1 MNEYELMYIVPTSYT
16 EEELGTV
23 EQNVAQI
30 LEKNGATITKTTRLG
45 KLRFA
50 YPIKHERYGHYVL
63 LRLSAEPASIA
74 SIDDGLRLNQKEVL
88 RHILLRG
95 DEVSEEFNFTQF
107 QEVHVEAM
115 DRRKRPPR
123 AEKAQDKEKEA
134 QEQKEGV
141 AALEEGTPPEPEKKE
156 EAPAAEGIEE
166 LSAEDLQK
174 KIDEAL
180 EEKA

>member
-1 MNEYELMYIVPTSYT
+1 MYIVPTSYT

-23 EQNVAQI
+23 EKNVAQI
-30 LEKNGATITKTTRLG
+30 FEKSGATITKATRLG

-63 LRLSAEPASIA
+63 LRFTAEPASIA
-74 SIDDGLRLNQKEVL
+74 AIDDGLRLNQKEIL
-88 RHILLRG
+88 RHIVLRA
-95 DEVSEEFNFTQF
+95 DEVSGEFNLTQF
-107 QEVHVEAM
+107 QEVHVETV
-115 DRRKRPPR
+115 DRRNKRPPR
-123 AEKAQDKEKEA
+123 AEKTQDKEKEA

-141 AALEEGTPPEPEKKE
+141 AALEEGVPEPEKKE
-156 EAPAAEGIEE
+156 EAVAEGIEE